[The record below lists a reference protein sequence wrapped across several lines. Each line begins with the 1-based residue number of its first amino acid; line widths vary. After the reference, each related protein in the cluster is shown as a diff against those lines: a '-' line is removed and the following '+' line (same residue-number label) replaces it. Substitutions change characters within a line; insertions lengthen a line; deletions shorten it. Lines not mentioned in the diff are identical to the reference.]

1 MAQIELLIKE
11 YYSRHGEKII
21 DCPFQPGNL
30 KISEKAC
37 LKRYMAASRKKVGT
51 FKVEDLFNYFVS
63 QGLSRCQQCP
73 IIINLAS

>member
-1 MAQIELLIKE
+1 MAQMERLVQE
-11 YYSRHGEKII
+11 YYSRHGGKII

-37 LKRYMAASRKKVGT
+37 FKRHVAARRKEFEA
-51 FKVEDLFNYFVS
+51 FKVEDLFNYFVA

-73 IIINLAS
+73 IINNLTS